1 MAQKYVYFFG
11 GGKAEGRGDAKELL
25 GGKGAGLAEM
35 TNLGLPVPGG
45 FTLTTEV
52 CDQFYKNNRKY
63 PDGLDKE
70 VREHLDRLEALVG
83 KKLGDANDPL
93 LVSVRSGAARS
104 MPGMMETVL
113 NLGLND
119 KSVEGLAKKTNNR
132 RFALDGYRR
141 FIVMYGSIAMGVP
154 REDFE
159 HKFNGIKENKTRARL
174 SIPKGQKVLDT
185 DVNEAELEQLIP
197 LLKDVYKKHSGKDFP
212 RSL

>member
-1 MAQKYVYFFG
+1 MAEKYVYFFG

-45 FTLTTEV
+45 FTITTEV
-52 CDQFYKNNRKY
+52 CDQFYKNKRKY

-70 VREHLDRLEALVG
+70 VKEHLERLEALVG
-83 KKLGDANDPL
+83 KKLGDADDPL

-119 KSVEGLAKKTNNR
+119 KSVEGLARKTNNR

-141 FIVMYGSIAMGVP
+141 FIVMYGAIAMGVP

-159 HKFNGIKENKTRARL
+159 HKFEEIKENKTRARL
-174 SIPKGQKVLDT
+174 NVPKGHKVPDT
-185 DVNEAELEQLIP
+185 DVNEAELEQLVP
-197 LLKDVYKKHSGKDFP
+197 LLKGVYKKHTGKDFP
-212 RSL
+212 RSR